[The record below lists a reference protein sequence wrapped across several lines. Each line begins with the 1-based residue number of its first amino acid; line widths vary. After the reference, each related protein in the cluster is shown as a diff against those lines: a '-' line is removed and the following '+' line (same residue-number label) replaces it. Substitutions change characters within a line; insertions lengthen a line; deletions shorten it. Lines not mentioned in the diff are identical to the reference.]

1 MATGARVVGT
11 GALVLVLAAG
21 AYATADARDLVPGVL
36 TLAAPPADPAP
47 FPPAPGA
54 VAPAQPVAALDALDP
69 QAPVPQG
76 ASLQKLVDALVRDER
91 MGAHTGVVVADQLT
105 GEVLAQHAGDDP
117 HIPASTAKL
126 VTAVAALSTLEPT
139 STLRTTV
146 VRGSGDDVVLVGGGD
161 MMLAPGAGDP
171 ALVDGH
177 AGLGDLAQQTARALQ
192 LEGVTS
198 VHVRVDDTLFSG
210 PRVNPRWD
218 PDNLAMGYVA
228 PVSPL
233 AVHIAKMRDEE
244 YPPRFP
250 DPALSAARTFA
261 QQLEKAGITVDGEPS
276 RGTARAGARQL
287 GAVESAPLYRIV
299 HYFLDTSDN
308 TITEVVSRLVAI
320 DAGLPAS
327 FQGGTQAVLHAA
339 GALGVDVAG
348 AHLEDA
354 SGLADGSVLRPATL
368 VGLLRLVTDPAQ
380 PQLRDVATGMPIAG
394 LSGTLSDRYTQS
406 DARGFVRAKTGSL
419 PHVTSLAGTVLDAD
433 GRQLVFV
440 VMADKT
446 PDGGQWGPR
455 AAIDGFVSK
464 VQGCGCG

>member
-1 MATGARVVGT
+1 MATAGRVVAT
-11 GALVLVLAAG
+11 SALVLVLAAG

-36 TLAAPPADPAP
+36 TLEAPPADPAP
-47 FPPAPGA
+47 FPTAPGA
-54 VAPAQPVAALDALDP
+54 VEPVEPVAALSPLDA
-69 QAPVPQG
+69 QAPVPS
-76 ASLQKLVDALVRDER
+76 AERLEALVAALAKDDR
-91 MGAHTGVVVADQLT
+91 MGPRTGVLVADQLT
-105 GEVLAQHAGDDP
+105 GEVLAQHRAEEA
-117 HIPASTAKL
+117 HVPASTAKL
-126 VTAVAALSTLEPT
+126 VTAVAAMSTLEPT
-139 STLRTTV
+139 TTLRTTV
-146 VRGSGDDVVLVGGGD
+146 VRGSGDEVVLVGGGD

-177 AGLGDLAQQTARALQ
+177 AGLGDLAEQTARALE

-198 VHVRVDDTLFSG
+198 VRLRVDDTLFSG

-218 PDNLAMGYVA
+218 PDNLSLGYVA

-250 DPALSAARTFA
+250 DPAMSAARTFA
-261 QQLEKAGITVDGEPS
+261 QQLAKAGIAVQGEPS
-276 RGTARAGARQL
+276 RGTARAGAREL
-287 GAVESAPLYRIV
+287 GVVESAPLYRIV

-320 DAGLPAS
+320 EAGLPAS
-327 FQGGTQAVLHAA
+327 FQGGTQAVLHAVKA
-339 GALGVDVAG
+339 QGVDVTG

-354 SGLADGSVLRPATL
+354 SGLADGSQLRPTTL

-380 PQLRDVATGMPIAG
+380 PLLRDVATGMPIAG

-406 DARGFVRAKTGSL
+406 DARGLVRAKTGSL
-419 PHVTSLAGTVLDAD
+419 PHVTSLAGTILDAD
-433 GRQLVFV
+433 GRQLVFA

-455 AAIDGFVSK
+455 AAIDGFVTK
-464 VQGCGCG
+464 VQACGCG